1 MLSAKFSSFCT
12 KSPQHIFH
20 ESVNPQQISIQSV
33 YLFVILYPLFL
44 VRKIF
49 NEKEILLMKTFK
61 VFINGKS
68 AKCAEIATEL
78 SAFGINAVIRPDF
91 SGKTTAELCAVII
104 DKSNEDLSEKPA
116 VNVGSSVKTFVLT
129 NTENPLISEEK
140 GVLYVPAKL
149 PTESI
154 VNLVRQGIGA
164 VADLRKTVS
173 QFLIKMGFP
182 THMKGYLYT
191 VEAVAMIIENPVHI
205 GRFQY
210 EIYPEIAKKFGV
222 TTCSVERAIRTLIK
236 GTYERHEIG
245 YFRQFF
251 GYAIQK
257 PTNTEFITLCAEKIK
272 TEIL

>member
-1 MLSAKFSSFCT
+1 MKSF
-12 KSPQHIFH
+12 K
-20 ESVNPQQISIQSV
+20 
-33 YLFVILYPLFL
+33 L
-44 VRKIF
+44 
-49 NEKEILLMKTFK
+49 
-61 VFINGKS
+61 FINGNS

-91 SGKTTAELCAVII
+91 SGKIPSELCAVII
-104 DKSNEDLSEKPA
+104 DKSNEATAKPI
-116 VNVGSSVKTFVLT
+116 VNADSNVKTFVLI
-129 NTENPLISEEK
+129 NSENPLISEEK
-140 GVLYVPAKL
+140 GVLYIPVSL

-191 VEAVAMIIENPVHI
+191 VEAVTMVIENPAHI

-210 EIYPEIAKKFGV
+210 EVYPEIAEKFGV

-245 YFRQFF
+245 YFKRFF